1 MTTVNALK
9 NLYTAL
15 GGDSADV
22 ADISTNPDM
31 INALCDVASGGNPN
45 SKETITGTLAN
56 PFGESQVSFTEAKA
70 AIANGGMSG
79 LASVTNQGTKTG
91 GLVLYADETSVYLI
105 GTQYDESIGFV
116 DTVIAWGSDWTLQY
130 SVQGIMGSVE
140 VLPGTAAVVIDL
152 FIHPM
157 PDNS

>member
-1 MTTVNALK
+1 MTTVEALK
-9 NLYTAL
+9 SLYTAM
-15 GGDSADV
+15 GGSLEDV
-22 ADISTNPDM
+22 TNINTNPDM

-79 LASVTNQGTKTG
+79 LASVTNQGTRTG
-91 GLVLYADETSVYLI
+91 GLVLYADDTYVYLI
-105 GTQYDESIGFV
+105 GTQYDETVGFV

-130 SVQGIMGSVE
+130 SVQGIMGNVE
-140 VLPGTAAVVIDL
+140 VLPGTATVTIDL

-157 PDNS
+157 PDNA

>member
-31 INALCDVASGGNPN
+31 INALCEVASGGNPN

-79 LASVTNQGTKTG
+79 LARLTEQGSITG
-91 GLVLYADETSVYLI
+91 GLVLYADDTYVYLI
-105 GTQYDESIGFV
+105 GTQYDDSLGFF
-116 DTVIAWGSDWTLQY
+116 DTVIAWRSDWTLQY
-130 SVQGIMGSVE
+130 AVQGVGGSVKIISD
-140 VLPGTAAVVIDL
+140 TSTVVIDL

-157 PDNS
+157 PENE

>member
-56 PFGESQVSFTEAKA
+56 PFGESQVSFTEAKT

-79 LASVTNQGTKTG
+79 LASVTTTGAVTG
-91 GLVLYADETSVYLI
+91 GLVLYADSNYVYLI
-105 GTQYDESIGFV
+105 GSQYDESAGFF
-116 DTVIAWGSDWTLQY
+116 DTVIAWGSDWTLKY
-130 SVQGIMGSVE
+130 SVQGVFGNV
-140 VLPGTAAVVIDL
+140 VNLPGTATVTIDL

-157 PDNS
+157 PDNA